1 MYNIRQYDSYTSY
14 HGERQANFVNK
25 RLLSIIISAAIL
37 AVLLVGCGADSGNT
51 ESEGFP
57 DLLSFT
63 AQTLDGGEFTA
74 RDFADA
80 DLTMINIW
88 GTYCGPCL
96 REMPELAQLAKT
108 LPNNVRMITFC
119 IDASDQADTAREI
132 LDDAGFEGITLVSG
146 DGDLEKLLQTLQ
158 YVPTT
163 VFVDSEGRQ
172 VGEAAI
178 GSPGNVAEFYTDAI
192 NAALTALGKDNI

>member
-1 MYNIRQYDSYTSY
+1 MFRKLFI
-14 HGERQANFVNK
+14 
-25 RLLSIIISAAIL
+25 LLILTTILVFIL
-37 AVLLVGCGADSGNT
+37 AGCGADSGGSS
-51 ESEGFP
+51 ESNGFP

-108 LPNNVRMITFC
+108 LPENVRMITFC

-146 DGDLEKLLQTLQ
+146 DGDLENLLQTLQ

-178 GSPGNVAEFYTDAI
+178 GSPGNVSEFYTDAI

>member
-1 MYNIRQYDSYTSY
+1 MNK
-14 HGERQANFVNK
+14 K
-25 RLLSIIISAAIL
+25 RLSLIIFTVLL
-37 AVLLVGCGADSGNT
+37 AVLLLGCGANGGGADAD
-51 ESEGFP
+51 GFP

-63 AQTLDGGEFTA
+63 AQTLAGDEFTA
-74 RDFADA
+74 ADFSDA

-108 LPNNVRMITFC
+108 LPDNVRMITLC
-119 IDASDQADTAREI
+119 IDAADNADTAREI
-132 LDDAGFEGITLVSG
+132 LDDAGFDGVTLIDG

-163 VFVDSEGRQ
+163 VFVDSKGRQ

-178 GSPGNVAEFYTDAI
+178 GSPENVAEFYTNAI
-192 NAALTALGKDNI
+192 NAALISIGKDAI

>member
-1 MYNIRQYDSYTSY
+1 M
-14 HGERQANFVNK
+14 NK
-25 RLLSIIISAAIL
+25 KLFAFLLFGAIL
-37 AVLLVGCGADSGNT
+37 TALLGGCGAGSGSGPETN
-51 ESEGFP
+51 GFP

-74 RDFADA
+74 QDFADA
-80 DLTMINIW
+80 DLTVINIW

-96 REMPELAQLAKT
+96 REMPELAQLAKS
-108 LPNNVRMITFC
+108 LPNNVRFITCC
-119 IDASDQADTAREI
+119 IDASDKADAAREI
-132 LDDAGFEGITLVSG
+132 LDEAGFDGVTLVSG

-178 GSPGNVAEFYTDAI
+178 GSPGNVAEFYTNAI
-192 NAALTALGKDNI
+192 NDALSALGKDAI

>member
-1 MYNIRQYDSYTSY
+1 M
-14 HGERQANFVNK
+14 
-25 RLLSIIISAAIL
+25 IIFTVLL
-37 AVLLVGCGADSGNT
+37 AVLLLGCGANGGGADAD
-51 ESEGFP
+51 GFP

-63 AQTLDGGEFTA
+63 AQTLAGDEFTA
-74 RDFADA
+74 ADFSDA
-80 DLTMINIW
+80 DLTMINVW

-108 LPNNVRMITFC
+108 LPKNVRMITFC

-192 NAALTALGKDNI
+192 NAALTALGKDII

>member
-1 MYNIRQYDSYTSY
+1 MPISPLSIFARKKGWFTHMNK
-14 HGERQANFVNK
+14 K
-25 RLLSIIISAAIL
+25 RLSLIIFTVLL
-37 AVLLVGCGADSGNT
+37 AVLLLGCGANGGDADAD
-51 ESEGFP
+51 GFP

-63 AQTLDGGEFTA
+63 AQTLDGDEFTA
-74 RDFADA
+74 ADFADA

-96 REMPELAQLAKT
+96 REMPELAQLANS
-108 LPNNVRMITFC
+108 LPDNVRIMTYC
-119 IDASDQADTAREI
+119 IDAADNVETARDI
-132 LDDAGFEGITLVSG
+132 LKDAGFDGVTLIDG

-158 YVPTT
+158 YIPTT

-178 GSPGNVAEFYTDAI
+178 GSPENVAEFYTNAI
-192 NAALTALGKDNI
+192 NAALSSIGKDAI

>member
-1 MYNIRQYDSYTSY
+1 MDK
-14 HGERQANFVNK
+14 K
-25 RLLSIIISAAIL
+25 RFSLLII
-37 AVLLVGCGADSGNT
+37 AVLLIVLLTACGANDSDVSKSND
-51 ESEGFP
+51 FP

-74 RDFADA
+74 RDFADT

-96 REMPELAQLAKT
+96 REMPELAQLANS
-108 LPNNVRMITFC
+108 LPDNVRMITFC
-119 IDASDQADTAREI
+119 IDASDAADAAREI
-132 LDDAGFEGITLVSG
+132 MDEAGFDGITLVSG
-146 DGDLEKLLQTLQ
+146 DGDLEKLLLNLQ

-178 GSPGNVAEFYTDAI
+178 GSPANVDEFYTDAI
-192 NAALTALGKDNI
+192 NNALNAIGKDAI